1 MKSQVRASVTKAIE
15 FLMEPVKRTA
25 ISPIVLIRIVTIAWL
40 TFLIVGSLQ
49 PARPSVV
56 KSVHR
61 EIHWLGF
68 AGPAIL
74 QFIVSRTRRQEV
86 LSAFAIF
93 LLGLSLEVLQHL
105 IYRNSMEWL
114 DVRDDGL
121 AILAAFALYHL
132 AGACKAASYPHP

>member
-1 MKSQVRASVTKAIE
+1 LKSQGTASVTKAIGI
-15 FLMEPVKRTA
+15 LLEPVKRNA
-25 ISPIVLIRIVTIAWL
+25 ISPSVLLNIVTMAWL

-68 AGPAIL
+68 AVPAIL

-93 LLGLSLEVLQHL
+93 FLGLSLEILQHL
-105 IYRNSMEWL
+105 IYRNRMEWF

-132 AGACKAASYPHP
+132 TGACKAASYPHP